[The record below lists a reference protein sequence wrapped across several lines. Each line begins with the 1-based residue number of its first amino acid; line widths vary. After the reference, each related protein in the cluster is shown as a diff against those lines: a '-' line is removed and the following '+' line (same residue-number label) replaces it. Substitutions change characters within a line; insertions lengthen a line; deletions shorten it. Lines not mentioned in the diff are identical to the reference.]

1 MVSLLAV
8 LGRHRTL
15 LTSTDSIYGEGGL
28 HAQDSNGE
36 PWRQG
41 PHIAKSR
48 LKAADNLGEEEV

>member
-1 MVSLLAV
+1 MQDALLDRGLV
-8 LGRHRTL
+8 LYSVRG
-15 LTSTDSIYGEGGL
+15 GGGL

-36 PWRQG
+36 PWRQD